1 MLRCVLQKLN
11 LDSRLR
17 GNDGVAV
24 RTSFPRRRES
34 RFSLAAGAI
43 AAALLAITPA
53 QAAKP
58 IPEPVQGFRFQFA
71 TGGDESALT
80 QRIVEDLYKRLTPVF
95 SAFRTELA
103 QRRRMLYIAIG
114 PAGLREVASRR
125 CDCVVISAFTSSQV
139 YRSIMTRGTQGG
151 MRPAAATAVYAEP
164 APADQ
169 LRLASLL
176 YRRPVRVAAI
186 LGLDTAFLRPALEA
200 DQVAVLDAGGGED
213 INRLLNQIAQTDV
226 LLALPDSTV
235 YSAESIRNILLSTY
249 RHKQGVIGFSGD
261 MVKAGALATTYSEI
275 EDIDAQ
281 VAEIASAYVAGGEL
295 APPQFPRY
303 FRTIVNEGVARSL
316 DLQVGADVRGFARL
330 PAGAYVSTNAARR
343 P

>member
-1 MLRCVLQKLN
+1 LTFAA
-11 LDSRLR
+11 SI
-17 GNDGVAV
+17 
-24 RTSFPRRRES
+24 
-34 RFSLAAGAI
+34 LAA
-43 AAALLAITPA
+43 LTLNA

-58 IPEPVQGFRFQFA
+58 VPEPIQGFRFQIVTA
-71 TGGDESALT
+71 DDSALT
-80 QRIVEDLYKRLTPVF
+80 QRIAEDLYKRLVPIF

-103 QRRRMLYIAIG
+103 QRRRMLFVAIG
-114 PAGLREVASRR
+114 PAALREVVSKR

-139 YRSIMTRGTQGG
+139 YRSITTRSVHGG
-151 MRPAAATAVYAEP
+151 AHPVASTAVYAEP
-164 APADQ
+164 APSDQ
-169 LRLASLL
+169 LRLAALL

-186 LGLDTAFLRPALEA
+186 LGADTSFLRPALEA
-200 DQVAVLDAGGGED
+200 DNVSVLDAGNGED

-235 YSAESIRNILLSTY
+235 YSTESIRNILLSTY

-281 VAEIASAYVAGGEL
+281 VAEVASAYVAGGEL

-316 DLQVGADVRGFARL
+316 DLRVDNEVRGF
-330 PAGAYVSTNAARR
+330 SRR

>member
-1 MLRCVLQKLN
+1 MLKN
-11 LDSRLR
+11 
-17 GNDGVAV
+17 
-24 RTSFPRRRES
+24 
-34 RFSLAAGAI
+34 LAAGVI
-43 AAALLAITPA
+43 AALALAASAQAA

-58 IPEPVQGFRFQFA
+58 VQDPIQGFRFQIVTA
-71 TGGDESALT
+71 DDSALT
-80 QRIVEDLYKRLTPVF
+80 QRIAEDLYKRLVPIF

-103 QRRRMLYIAIG
+103 QRRRMLFVAIG
-114 PAGLREVASRR
+114 PAALREVASKR

-139 YRSIMTRGTQGG
+139 YRAIMTK
-151 MRPAAATAVYAEP
+151 AAHGAHPVASTAVYAEP
-164 APADQ
+164 APTDQ
-169 LRLASLL
+169 LRLAALL

-186 LGLDTAFLRPALEA
+186 LGADTSFLRAALEA
-200 DQVAVLDAGGGED
+200 DSVAVLDAGNGED
-213 INRLLNQIAQTDV
+213 INRLLNQIAQTDL

-235 YSAESIRNILLSTY
+235 YSTESIRNILLSTY

-261 MVKAGALATTYSEI
+261 MVKAGALATTYSEV

-316 DLQVGADVRGFARL
+316 DLRVDKEVRGFARL
-330 PAGAYVSTNAARR
+330 PANASASPGAAQR